1 MGDELER
8 VAAGVRRINALALAI
23 VCGLVAGF
31 ALFLATNVLLL
42 KGGAVVGPH
51 LALLGQFFPGFR
63 ISFLG
68 SLVGFAWAFA
78 TGFVF
83 CGLAAWIYNGL
94 VTLRHGPR

>member
-8 VAAGVRRINALALAI
+8 VAAGVRRINALALAL

-31 ALFLATNVLLL
+31 VLFLATNVLLL

-51 LALLGQFFPGFR
+51 LALLGQFFPGYR
-63 ISFLG
+63 VSFLG
-68 SLVGFAWAFA
+68 SLVGFAWAFG

-94 VTLRHGPR
+94 VALRHGPR